1 LPKTK
6 NAANWRAASAKES
19 DAAGGG
25 VRYRGRDMNP
35 GDPRPLLD
43 RHAARVL
50 TRWRERLRALPPSS
64 ALAHPDLL
72 GPLMAPALARVRQE
86 AVQPA
91 NGTEAT
97 NEEPLNCR
105 CGLNPLVA
113 FYLTG
118 ECATFDVLW
127 GQADALPHLAPTERE
142 QLCRAL
148 SQAWKRV
155 ATDEISLFC
164 SLCQRRTALE
174 AQDKERANSAAARL
188 AQSAGGAPRACGRG

>member
-1 LPKTK
+1 
-6 NAANWRAASAKES
+6 
-19 DAAGGG
+19 
-25 VRYRGRDMNP
+25 MNP

-86 AVQPA
+86 SAQPIDA
-91 NGTEAT
+91 SASAGPAT
-97 NEEPLNCR
+97 GKDDPVTCR

-127 GQADALPHLAPTERE
+127 GQADALPHLAPHERE
-142 QLCRAL
+142 HLCRCL

-164 SLCQRRTALE
+164 SLCQRRSALE
-174 AQDKERANSAAARL
+174 AQDKEREAATLHRAAAH
-188 AQSAGGAPRACGRG
+188 GGVARPCKV